1 MTLETLAAEA
11 AQKSAQTASPAPA
24 ARKYSYS
31 KKRLDAF
38 DKWQEHVRQ
47 SAEDLSR
54 SLFES
59 PDRVA

>member
-11 AQKSAQTASPAPA
+11 APKSAQTAAPA

-47 SAEDLSR
+47 SAGDLSR